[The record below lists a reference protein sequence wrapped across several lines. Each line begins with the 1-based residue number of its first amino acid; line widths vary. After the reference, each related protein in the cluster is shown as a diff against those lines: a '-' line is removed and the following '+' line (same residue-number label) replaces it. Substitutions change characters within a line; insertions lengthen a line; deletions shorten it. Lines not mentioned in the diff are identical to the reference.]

1 MTTTI
6 PQRPARSFAV
16 WVRYLAIYRRCYV
29 SRYAPFNHASE

>member
-16 WVRYLAIYRRCYV
+16 WVRYMAIYHKCYV
-29 SRYAPFNHASE
+29 SARSPFNHAAE

>member
-29 SRYAPFNHASE
+29 SRYSTFNRASE

>member
-29 SRYAPFNHASE
+29 SSRSPFNHASE